1 MKYILILLI
10 NSNAWAYE
18 VKSQSLKG
26 SPYKAQMS
34 WEISSDKAYRSLKE
48 IDINGKKFK
57 IDGELL
63 NADEEAEVEVID
75 LNQDKKN
82 DYAITLRRGVSNRYI
97 LYLLWDETSKSYV
110 SLGEM
115 PELSFIEK
123 SKCWTGFEKNNES
136 KAVSL
141 KVHATKFVK
150 CP

>member
-1 MKYILILLI
+1 MIC
-10 NSNAWAYE
+10 SNAWAFE
-18 VKSQSLKG
+18 TKPQVLTG

-34 WEISSDKAYRSLKE
+34 WEISSDKAFRSLKE
-48 IDINGKKFK
+48 IEINGKKIK
-57 IDGELL
+57 VAGELL
-63 NADEEAEVEVID
+63 DADEEAEIEVVD
-75 LNQDKKN
+75 LNQDKEN

-97 LYLLWDETSKSYV
+97 LYLLWDEATKSYI

-141 KVHATKFVK
+141 KVVGSKFVK